1 MVTSEPEARDAAPPE
16 PPPDTADDS
25 PLPRTHPLR
34 LADPFRW
41 LSRGAADMAANPGPS
56 LFYGACYAGMGWAL
70 AAVFR
75 GAHEYTTTLTLG
87 FLLLGPFLA
96 TGLYDLSR
104 QRERGGRARLLPSL
118 VAWRANTAGLGLY
131 VMVLTIIMLVWA
143 RASLVTF
150 ALFFSRGLPTLT
162 DFVSQVVSIR
172 HIDFLLTYF
181 GVGGFFAAL
190 VYAISAVSVPMM
202 LDRSSDSIRACFAS
216 VRALHDNPG
225 PMLLWAALI
234 VLLIGIGFATAFV
247 GLVITAPLVG
257 HATWHA
263 YRAAIVADPP
273 PAVAPST
280 QQPA

>member
-1 MVTSEPEARDAAPPE
+1 MVPSEPEARDATSPV
-16 PPPDTADDS
+16 PPPDASRDA
-25 PLPRTHPLR
+25 PLPRTNPLNLTDPLR
-34 LADPFRW
+34 WLA
-41 LSRGAADMAANPGPS
+41 RGASDLAANPGPS
-56 LFYGACYAGMGWAL
+56 LFYGGCFAGMGWAL
-70 AAVFR
+70 VAVFR

-104 QRERGGRARLLPSL
+104 QREQGRRARLLPSL
-118 VAWRANTAGLGLY
+118 VSWRANTAGLALY

-162 DFVSQVVSIR
+162 DFVAQVVSIR
-172 HIDFLLTYF
+172 HVDFLLTYI

-263 YRAAIVADPP
+263 YRAAVVADPP
-273 PAVAPST
+273 AAGPPATQPS
-280 QQPA
+280 P